1 MCRCDLH
8 AWGLRASRLAAALQT
23 RGQQRGSC
31 EEGRGYA
38 PDPLVADSTRAVMR
52 AFSPSRGQRQCSRKK
67 GIAPSSCRA
76 AGVRGPRQFLSS
88 VLFVDLNTAMQPL
101 PFSRSAHVFAG
112 SQPKLT
118 CKSETDAMALSCFD
132 SSQIFRFIV
141 KPIDAQRQT
150 AERAAL
156 VSSNECGRIV
166 TARSGNKCRKPDKY
180 HISRERQRSN

>member
-1 MCRCDLH
+1 MEAARRPGICPRPPGCRFDP
-8 AWGLRASRLAAALQT
+8 RRDASLQPFSRSATVLAQERYSAVVMQSC
-23 RGQQRGSC
+23 GCQRP
-31 EEGRGYA
+31 ETI
-38 PDPLVADSTRAVMR
+38 LVIRV
-52 AFSPSRGQRQCSRKK
+52 
-67 GIAPSSCRA
+67 
-76 AGVRGPRQFLSS
+76 VRGFEHG
-88 VLFVDLNTAMQPL
+88 NAAL

-132 SSQIFRFIV
+132 SSQIFRFMV

>member
-1 MCRCDLH
+1 MTGCGCPRPE
-8 AWGLRASRLAAALQT
+8 T
-23 RGQQRGSC
+23 I
-31 EEGRGYA
+31 
-38 PDPLVADSTRAVMR
+38 LVVR
-52 AFSPSRGQRQCSRKK
+52 F
-67 GIAPSSCRA
+67 
-76 AGVRGPRQFLSS
+76 VRGFEQG
-88 VLFVDLNTAMQPL
+88 NAAL

-132 SSQIFRFIV
+132 SSQIFRFMV

-180 HISRERQRSN
+180 HISPDHQPSNSPTR